1 MSSKKN
7 SFDHLRI
14 EKEGHI
20 ARLIFDREEKANALS
35 RAFLIEIK
43 EACLSFAQDID
54 TRVVIF
60 SGRGKHFSS
69 GADLSSSPNN
79 DASRLKKR
87 REARAGEE
95 AILALLNMDQITIA
109 SWNGAAMGGGACIAT
124 ACDFRVGT
132 PTSFMQYPEI
142 DIGVNLMWKSLP
154 LLINLIRP
162 RKSKRMVIGGD
173 RIEGEE
179 LHAWGILDKLV
190 SEQELN
196 EETTSLAQ
204 KYARKA
210 PIAAQM
216 IKQSTNNIVNAL
228 SNEIMHM
235 DFDQNLFTA
244 QTRDRSTAIKSYLD
258 KTAPDFEGD

>member
-1 MSSKKN
+1 MPSKKN
-7 SFDHLRI
+7 RYDNLRI
-14 EKEGHI
+14 EKSGHV
-20 ARLIFDREEKANALS
+20 ARLIFTREEKANALS
-35 RAFLIEIK
+35 KEFLIEIK
-43 EACLSFAQDID
+43 EACLSFAEDVD

-69 GADLSSSPNN
+69 GADLSSSPNQE
-79 DASRLKKR
+79 ASLLKKR
-87 REARAGEE
+87 RDSRAGED

-124 ACDFRVGT
+124 ACDFRIGT

-154 LLINLIRP
+154 LLINLIGP
-162 RKSKRMVIGGD
+162 SKSKRLVIGGD
-173 RIEGEE
+173 RVMGEE
-179 LHAWGILDKLV
+179 LHTWGILDKIV
-190 SEQELN
+190 PETELN
-196 EETTSLAQ
+196 KEARLLANI
-204 KYARKA
+204 YAQKA

-228 SNEIMHM
+228 SKEIMHM

-258 KTAPDFEGD
+258 KTAPNFEGD

>member
-7 SFDHLRI
+7 SYDHLRI
-14 EKEGHI
+14 EKSGHI
-20 ARLIFDREEKANALS
+20 ASLIFDRAEKANALS

-43 EACLSFAQDID
+43 EACLSFAEDVD

-69 GADLSSSPNN
+69 GADLSREP
-79 DASRLKKR
+79 DQGASQLKKR
-87 REARAGEE
+87 RDSRAGEG

-109 SWNGAAMGGGACIAT
+109 SWNRAAMGGGACIAT
-124 ACDFRVGT
+124 ACDFRIGT

-154 LLINLIRP
+154 LLINLIGPSR
-162 RKSKRMVIGGD
+162 SKRLVIGGD
-173 RIEGEE
+173 RITGEE

-190 SEQELN
+190 TEEELDR
-196 EETTSLAQ
+196 EATLLAE

-244 QTRDRSTAIKSYLD
+244 QTRDRSTAINSYLD
-258 KTAPDFEGD
+258 KTEPDFEGD